1 MVEARA
7 RERSRVRLWLVGEEG
22 SVVRAEWRLAPALRP
37 AANAA
42 NSCHMVMNG
51 CIFMYECKNM
61 LIQGL

>member
-7 RERSRVRLWLVGEEG
+7 RERSRVRLWLVGEGG
-22 SVVRAEWRLAPALRP
+22 SVVRAEWRLAPAFRP
-37 AANAA
+37 AADAA

-51 CIFMYECKNM
+51 CICIYECNNM